1 MTQHPFDDW
10 ADIYDRVYAYLD
22 YDLPFYVQQA
32 QAAGGPVL
40 ELGCGT
46 GRVALAMAEQGHD
59 VVGVDISPKMVAQA
73 QAKAD
78 AAGLTDRVRFEVGD
92 MLDVDAGSGF
102 ALVTM
107 PFRSFQ
113 SMLTIDDQR
122 QALANA
128 AAQLRESGLLAF
140 DIFVPDVEQLGAH
153 DEAVPFHVR
162 DVEQPDGGR
171 LVIWGQ
177 NTWDGVEQLNEARLI
192 IDELDPEGRTLQRLY
207 RDFPQRYTFR
217 YEMQHLLELSGF
229 TVEAVYGDFDGG
241 PVTEGSDDLVLVAR
255 LTGGA

>member
-1 MTQHPFDDW
+1 MLTEEAHHMFVGETGVRRIVQRCCELMKEAPDGEV
-10 ADIYDRVYAYLD
+10 RV
-22 YDLPFYVQQA
+22 V
-32 QAAGGPVL
+32 
-40 ELGCGT
+40 
-46 GRVALAMAEQGHD
+46 
-59 VVGVDISPKMVAQA
+59 
-73 QAKAD
+73 
-78 AAGLTDRVRFEVGD
+78 
-92 MLDVDAGSGF
+92 
-102 ALVTM
+102 
-107 PFRSFQ
+107 
-113 SMLTIDDQR
+113 TIDDQR

-177 NTWDGVEQLNEARLI
+177 NTWDGVEQLNEASLI

-241 PVTEGSDDLVLVAR
+241 PVTEESDDLVLVAR
-255 LTGGA
+255 LTGGP